1 MPLKLTQTHQCAQCY
16 GCDAEIKHRQP
27 VSTCAPTHTHIHI
40 CTHTHTHTHTNAPGD
55 VVCDAERKHRWPAF
69 YEHTHIHT
77 YTHTHIQ
84 MCQANFY
91 VMLKESTACLLS
103 THKRQTQTKT
113 QVQTHLFDNTLSHTH
128 TQTSLAMMNAQA
140 STFKHTHTHPHS
152 HCENTQWNTHI
163 LSYLR
168 RMGRRHV
175 SKFLC
180 ACAMSADSHM
190 DPLLWHS
197 WSKRYLSFAHNVH
210 TSSIVIWFQSS
221 LHQRTRIQHIDVLK

>member
-40 CTHTHTHTHTNAPGD
+40 CTHTHTHARTRMRPAMLYVMLKGSTGGLPSTNTPT
-55 VVCDAERKHRWPAF
+55 
-69 YEHTHIHT
+69 YIHT

-91 VMLKESTACLLS
+91 VMLKVSTACLLS

-140 STFKHTHTHPHS
+140 STFKHTHTPSFTLWKHAVKHTHS
-152 HCENTQWNTHI
+152 VVPQTNGQEACFQI
-163 LSYLR
+163 FMRLR
-168 RMGRRHV
+168 NVCRFPYGSTSV
-175 SKFLC
+175 TFLKQ
-180 ACAMSADSHM
+180 D
-190 DPLLWHS
+190 
-197 WSKRYLSFAHNVH
+197 AHNVH
-210 TSSIVIWFQSS
+210 TRSIVIRFQSS
-221 LHQRTRIQHIDVLK
+221 LHQRTRIQHTDVLK